1 MIRPLFNHTII
12 WINKTNYPSF
22 TIILPIF
29 SVKVS
34 IMDLHRNSRIP
45 TTARQSG
52 SEVKLIVS
60 TFVTLKKIGCSIFL
74 FLLNLL
80 SVSLIII
87 YCKFDIANPIPILCY
102 AIPLL
107 WCLHHNKIKSRSQF
121 NHWSITKR
129 S

>member
-1 MIRPLFNHTII
+1 MIRPLFNHTTI

-60 TFVTLKKIGCSIFL
+60 TFVTLKKNRLQHFFVFVKL
-74 FLLNLL
+74 TF
-80 SVSLIII
+80 
-87 YCKFDIANPIPILCY
+87 
-102 AIPLL
+102 
-107 WCLHHNKIKSRSQF
+107 REF
-121 NHWSITKR
+121 NHYLLQIWYC
-129 S
+129 